1 VERKGYA
8 FGDEVS
14 GSFCIAALPTLQGL
28 GQGILIIYC
37 GWPAVASEQRDMV
50 VCVEVGSQVLN
61 HTRAVGADGHG
72 DIPPGWCV
80 SVL

>member
-1 VERKGYA
+1 VENNGYA

-14 GSFCIAALPTLQGL
+14 GSFCIVALPTLQGL
-28 GQGILIIYC
+28 GQGILILYY

-50 VCVEVGSQVLN
+50 VCVEVERQVLN
-61 HTRAVGADGHG
+61 HARAAGADGRG
-72 DIPPGWCV
+72 GIPPGWCV